1 MTLDGQEILR
11 HHWAAWT
18 GGNYQICV
26 LNKSQKDYQFTM
38 TVTTGIEAID
48 YSTIVTKK
56 HLQPVDLA
64 AQKVQDQ
71 IEQIRTDLSS
81 LLINEELMQSENELI
96 KSRVVSF
103 GLISLG
109 VMCITT
115 FLQIKYLK
123 SFFRHKKII

>member
-1 MTLDGQEILR
+1 M
-11 HHWAAWT
+11 
-18 GGNYQICV
+18 
-26 LNKSQKDYQFTM
+26 S
-38 TVTTGIEAID
+38 VTTGIEAID
-48 YSTIVTKK
+48 YSSIVTKK

-71 IEQIRTDLSS
+71 IEQIRTDLTS

-96 KSRVVSF
+96 KSRVLSF

-115 FLQIKYLK
+115 FLQVKYLK
-123 SFFRHKKII
+123 SFFRHKKIIWDYNTLKS